1 MVPTNS
7 NVTRSTTTNYSN
19 VTTSTLQEIFQYSEQ
34 TLLSQQVTRS
44 SLSWCVIGLVWFVSC
59 WARKEASKILQSLQ
73 HYLWRCIAYCL
84 KVDFCCDSAD
94 VDIVA
99 TYKKASRSQKVLAL
113 NAAVRIEDAIY
124 HKVFDFEERTQEEV
138 TKLPGSRVLGLAKR
152 IKIYKNLIKN
162 TTKAIVRNRTS
173 TVPSMEV

>member
-1 MVPTNS
+1 M
-7 NVTRSTTTNYSN
+7 R
-19 VTTSTLQEIFQYSEQ
+19 
-34 TLLSQQVTRS
+34 
-44 SLSWCVIGLVWFVSC
+44 
-59 WARKEASKILQSLQ
+59 
-73 HYLWRCIAYCL
+73 RCIAYCL

-152 IKIYKNLIKN
+152 IKIYKNLYKYTQIYTNIHKFIQIYAN
-162 TTKAIVRNRTS
+162 LYKY
-173 TVPSMEV
+173 M